1 MQNSSIFNWGIFLI
15 GGIVAFVYG
24 LLALFLPDG
33 IISTVMT
40 VSGIVVIAASL
51 ICIGVSISRKRNMLP
66 WGMLMF
72 ESIVMLLFGAAAIIW
87 SHETVKLLIMII
99 GVWST
104 IMGIM
109 QLISMIWMKEIGNK
123 GFYIL
128 CAILLLIFGVLM
140 IVNPFGS
147 AEAFVRVTGALA
159 LVAGIILMMYSFAI
173 RRIQKATGL

>member
-1 MQNSSIFNWGIFLI
+1 MKNSSVFNWGIFLI

-24 LLALFLPDG
+24 LLALFLPEG

-40 VSGIVVIAASL
+40 VSGIVVIAAAL

-87 SHETVKLLIMII
+87 SQETVKLLIMII
-99 GVWST
+99 GIWST
-104 IMGIM
+104 LMGLM
-109 QLISMIWMKEIGNK
+109 QLISMIWMKELHNK

-128 CAILLLIFGVLM
+128 CAVLLLVFGILM

-147 AEAFVRVTGALA
+147 AEVFVRVTGAIA
-159 LVAGIILMMYSFAI
+159 LVAGMMMMMFSFAV
-173 RRIQKATGL
+173 RRIQKTIDH